1 MIYHKFILKILYNFK
16 IYGLLYMLKTILVVF
31 FAINAIFWSL
41 FPNEF
46 HCDIAT
52 MILPKCPAHS
62 AHLTIGLVSFII
74 AFVIA
79 QYDYLKSMF

>member
-1 MIYHKFILKILYNFK
+1 
-16 IYGLLYMLKTILVVF
+16 MLKTILVVF

-41 FPNEF
+41 FPHEI
-46 HCDIAT
+46 HCYIAT
-52 MILPKCPAHS
+52 MIMPKCPEHS
-62 AHLTIGLVSFII
+62 IHLTIGLISFIV